1 MNVMR
6 ILHAH
11 NVMLNVVRQD
21 LQKLHLKLDK
31 LAHQHSKE
39 VICVNAFQSV
49 ARQVTRRRRE
59 LEEDDID
66 FEAEVLVEK

>member
-21 LQKLHLKLDK
+21 LQKLHLK